1 MVSRA
6 LSCVVFTASFLLCL
20 TGCSGI
26 SAPPVSSSPQTQEIL
41 FTHPGSEMKV
51 FGLRIDPDD
60 GTLTQV
66 PGSPYLVPNPTS
78 IFLHLRATPDGH
90 TLLVGG
96 QGSFFAYPINSNG
109 GLGAMVSAP
118 NVHMAGA
125 IEVMPGPGN
134 LIYTANAYPGD
145 VTTSVL
151 DPQAGAISAPI
162 AHLTCA
168 DSTILP
174 CMELVGESPDG
185 TTLWARGIL
194 TVSTGSIAE
203 LYPIAVDSLGR
214 LTLPGGSVPS
224 GVVGAS
230 PVFWN
235 GGVAF
240 VDPGSTMQVNATRM
254 AFWNRDGEL
263 LQLCTAEDAPACAQA
278 VTLALDP
285 TLRFLFIGTQ
295 DNRIWSFPFDPA
307 SGISRKRG
315 ISFDLGF
322 RRSSG
327 MMVNSTG
334 KFLYVLDNFQNT
346 ITGYRI
352 NRANGSLTPIG
363 PPFQLSDSPG
373 SGDLAEMGMTI
384 AKVPVEH

>member
-41 FTHPGSEMKV
+41 FAHPGSEMKV
-51 FGLRIDPDD
+51 SGFRIDPGD

-118 NVHMAGA
+118 GVHMAGA
-125 IEVMPGPGN
+125 IEVMPGPRN

-151 DPQAGAISAPI
+151 DPQASSISPPI

-194 TVSTGSIAE
+194 TLSSGSIAE

-214 LTLPGGSVPS
+214 LTLPEGNVPS
-224 GVVGAS
+224 GLVGAS

-240 VDPGSTMQVNATRM
+240 IDPGSTMQVNATRM
-254 AFWNRDGEL
+254 AFWNQDGEF
-263 LQLCTAEDAPACAQA
+263 LQLCTGEDAPACAQA

-285 TLRFLFIGTQ
+285 ALRFLFIGTQ

-307 SGISRKRG
+307 SGISRKLG

-322 RRSSG
+322 RKPSG
-327 MMVNSTG
+327 MIVNSTG

-363 PPFQLSDSPG
+363 QPFKLSDSPG
-373 SGDLAEMGMTI
+373 AGDLAEMGMTI